1 MSTLDLKQRLIN
13 SRKFEKE
20 SDYQV
25 VEEIYRLYNSSFFNE
40 KNVEIL
46 MYRLDDNSE
55 DLESTNSL
63 IEIIFSMSE
72 KGAVSELLSLIVL
85 SNITAC
91 MPHTKLHLKRII
103 GIVISQE
110 NIENFLALI
119 PICQEK
125 TILNSILQDLNEDE
139 NFNTSWIFRKNLIK
153 SIFKITA

>member
-20 SDYQV
+20 SDCQV
-25 VEEIYRLYNSSFFNE
+25 VEEIYRLYNSSLFNE

-46 MYRLDDNSE
+46 MYGLDDNSE

-72 KGAVSELLSLIVL
+72 KGGVGVVSERLSLIVL

-91 MPHTKLHLKRII
+91 MPHAKLHLKRII
-103 GIVISQE
+103 GIVIS
-110 NIENFLALI
+110 
-119 PICQEK
+119 
-125 TILNSILQDLNEDE
+125 
-139 NFNTSWIFRKNLIK
+139 
-153 SIFKITA
+153 